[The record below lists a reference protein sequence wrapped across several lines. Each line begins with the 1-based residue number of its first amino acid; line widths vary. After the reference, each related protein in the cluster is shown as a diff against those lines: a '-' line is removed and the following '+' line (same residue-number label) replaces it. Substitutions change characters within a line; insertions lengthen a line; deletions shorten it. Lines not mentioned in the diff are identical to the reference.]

1 MITFL
6 EILGVL
12 SLVMLLFLINYGMI
26 TLYETNSMKNNY
38 KRLVE
43 KQKIAITHEEFIKFN
58 KKFCKK
64 FDFMIS
70 SYDIKY
76 IDKEIAYLKI
86 KSNYFSYDGINLK
99 FIFCSK
105 CLIENEINKYIKE
118 KNKKSK

>member
-43 KQKIAITHEEFIKFN
+43 KQKITITHEEFIKFN